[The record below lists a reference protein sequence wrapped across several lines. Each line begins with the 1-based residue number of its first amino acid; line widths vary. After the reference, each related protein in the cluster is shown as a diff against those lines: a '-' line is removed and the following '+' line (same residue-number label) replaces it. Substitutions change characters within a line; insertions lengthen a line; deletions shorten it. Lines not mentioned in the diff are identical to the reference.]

1 MVAPGVDQPSPV
13 WQLISFTISI
23 SVSEWSRQPQGL
35 ESPAMLLKSSNNNH
49 PCEMACYLSPGTR
62 FSPPQSPAHP
72 GATPHRP
79 SFQPQQP
86 RYLDGQRQA
95 SFDNGPP
102 GLVSCKQSY
111 PSPLLT
117 QNAHIQ
123 LPDEQL
129 STHNIYSTPYTVK
142 QCSPNESS
150 SIAASGQRLRHQRA
164 SVACERCRDRRAR
177 CDEQKPCKNCKEKN
191 ETCNYKEPM
200 VKQQEKVQTELLET
214 VANMSTSFADIKSLI
229 SGVDSRLSTRLTYL
243 EEAMKTIVAAI
254 QSGAAQPTPL
264 SVKTEPTAGW
274 DIEEPIA
281 AFTLDDDRS
290 DIPPGSPVPAEKPA
304 IPENHTTGTGNLLMW
319 PPIQKLVGHLLVEHG
334 IKYPKTYPLSIEE
347 NRGLLHLYGRG
358 EGSKS
363 GSEVPNDFGLLP
375 SARSTIASIQ

>member
-13 WQLISFTISI
+13 WQL
-23 SVSEWSRQPQGL
+23 
-35 ESPAMLLKSSNNNH
+35 K
-49 PCEMACYLSPGTR
+49 
-62 FSPPQSPAHP
+62 SPAHP
-72 GATPHRP
+72 GVTPHPP

-86 RYLDGQRQA
+86 RYLNGQSQA
-95 SFDNGPP
+95 SFDNGQP
-102 GLVSCKQSY
+102 GLVLRKQSY
-111 PSPLLT
+111 PYPLPT

-254 QSGAAQPTPL
+254 RPGAAQPTPL
-264 SVKTEPTAGW
+264 SVKTEPRASW
-274 DIEEPIA
+274 DVA
-281 AFTLDDDRS
+281 
-290 DIPPGSPVPAEKPA
+290 
-304 IPENHTTGTGNLLMW
+304 
-319 PPIQKLVGHLLVEHG
+319 
-334 IKYPKTYPLSIEE
+334 Y
-347 NRGLLHLYGRG
+347 
-358 EGSKS
+358 
-363 GSEVPNDFGLLP
+363 
-375 SARSTIASIQ
+375 

>member
-13 WQLISFTISI
+13 WQL
-23 SVSEWSRQPQGL
+23 
-35 ESPAMLLKSSNNNH
+35 M
-49 PCEMACYLSPGTR
+49 
-62 FSPPQSPAHP
+62 
-72 GATPHRP
+72 
-79 SFQPQQP
+79 
-86 RYLDGQRQA
+86 
-95 SFDNGPP
+95 
-102 GLVSCKQSY
+102 
-111 PSPLLT
+111 
-117 QNAHIQ
+117 

-177 CDEQKPCKNCKEKN
+177 
-191 ETCNYKEPM
+191 
-200 VKQQEKVQTELLET
+200 VQTDLLET

-243 EEAMKTIVAAI
+243 EEAMKNIVAAI

-264 SVKTEPTAGW
+264 SMKTEPRASW
-274 DIEEPIA
+274 DVEEPIA

-319 PPIQKLVGHLLVEHG
+319 PPIQKLVGDLLVEHG

-375 SARSTIASIQ
+375 SAYSKDVAPSPPYNDWGYVDTTETVTCIPSSCPRIWTP